1 MPGAAPTRNP
11 SLAQYYYSKTAADRM
26 SINSINGLTVE
37 ISAGLL
43 ASTTSR
49 AVRRPATAYLGET
62 GKEPPKQF
70 VKFVQFVAKTLPKL
84 YCSRTCRTACSRKSA
99 LP

>member
-1 MPGAAPTRNP
+1 
-11 SLAQYYYSKTAADRM
+11 M

-37 ISAGLL
+37 IPAGLL

-99 LP
+99 LPKLPDLSTSSSGGSLSEMQEGSPG